1 MTLNN
6 TRSPIIACLTPFAR
20 FAAATLLLL
29 SMFRLGMVIW
39 QWDRVSAVGMTATIF
54 LQGIRF
60 DLVTLGSLFLFPLTF
75 TPLLCVNRRVLNTYK
90 PVLRWY
96 FSLAFAA
103 LTFMEI
109 ATPSFINE
117 YDARPNITFF
127 EYLVYPKEIAMTLWA
142 AYKLQLLLAAV
153 LVPLAGWGMQR
164 LLRNSIVAM
173 SPVRLLPA
181 IVSIPV
187 LFVVCGYTI
196 RSTFDHRA
204 VNPSTVAVSDDPMV
218 NDLCLNS
225 TYTVLYAVYE
235 MGGEPAADFRYA
247 DMPERQVIDLVRRD
261 MRVDAGAFAVDESP
275 TMHYQQATF
284 PRKRPLNLV
293 ILLEESLG
301 AEFVGSLGGL
311 PLTPY
316 LDKLS
321 AQGWWFENL
330 YATGTRSVRGIEAV
344 ITGFPPTTARS
355 VVKLGKSQ
363 KNFFTIA
370 RILSEQGYHTS
381 FIYGGEAQFDN
392 MRRFFM
398 NNGFV
403 ESIDEKDYE
412 NPVFVGSWGVSDE
425 DLFNRAHREFEA
437 LAAQSK
443 PFFSLVFS
451 SSNHSPFQYPD
462 GRIEPYDK
470 EKNTVHNAVKYAD
483 YALGHYIEKAKA
495 SNYWNNTVFLIVADH
510 NSRVFGDKLVPVE
523 HFHIPA
529 LILGGGIAPAVFKPV
544 ASQLDLPPTLLSLI
558 GVSSEHPMIGHDLTR
573 PEFQTLPG
581 RAIMQ
586 YYGTEAYLRDDDI
599 VIMKKDLPIRQFKYR
614 DGELIE
620 TGVNSSLRDEA
631 VANSIWPSL
640 AYQQKLYRMPQ
651 QVYSTA
657 APAPGTTLAR
667 K

>member
-1 MTLNN
+1 MALKN
-6 TRSPIIACLTPFAR
+6 TRSPIVACLLPFAL
-20 FAAATLLLL
+20 FAAVALPLL
-29 SMFRLGMVIW
+29 SIFRLGLVVW
-39 QWDRVSAVGMTATIF
+39 QWDRVSAAGMTATVL
-54 LQGIRF
+54 LQGVRF
-60 DLVTLGSLFLFPLTF
+60 DLVTLGFVFLFPLTF
-75 TPLLCVNRRVLNTYK
+75 TPLLTVSRRVLNVYK
-90 PVLRWY
+90 PALRWY
-96 FSLAFAA
+96 LSIAFAA
-103 LTFMEI
+103 LAFMEI

-153 LVPLAGWGMQR
+153 LVPLAGWAMQR
-164 LLRNSIVAM
+164 LLRNSIAAM
-173 SPVRLLPA
+173 APVRLWPA
-181 IVSIPV
+181 IASIPV
-187 LFVVCGYTI
+187 LFIICGYTI

-204 VNPSTVAVSDDPMV
+204 VNPSTVAVSNDPMV

-225 TYTVLYAVYE
+225 TYTVLYALNE
-235 MGGEPAADFRYA
+235 MGGEPSGDFRYA
-247 DMPERQVIDLVRRD
+247 DMPEQQVIDIVRRD
-261 MRVDAGAFAVDESP
+261 MHVDADTFAADEPP

-284 PRKRPLNLV
+284 QRERPLNLV
-293 ILLEESLG
+293 ILLQESLG
-301 AEFVGSLGGL
+301 AEFIGSLGGL
-311 PLTPY
+311 PLTPH

-321 AQGWWFENL
+321 TQGWWFKNL

-344 ITGFPPTTARS
+344 ITGFPPTPARS

-363 KNFFTIA
+363 KGFFTIA
-370 RILSEQGYHTS
+370 RILSERGYHTS

-398 NNGFV
+398 NNGFD

-425 DLFNRAHREFEA
+425 DLFNRAHREFQS

-451 SSNHSPFQYPD
+451 SSNHTPFQYPD
-462 GRIEPYDK
+462 GRIERYDA

-483 YALGHYIEKAKA
+483 YALGHFIEQAKA
-495 SNYWNNTVFLIVADH
+495 SNYWDNTVFVIVADH

-523 HFHIPA
+523 HFHIPT
-529 LILGGGIAPAVFKPV
+529 LILGGTIKPAVFTPV

-586 YYGTEAYLRDDDI
+586 YYGTEAYMRDDDI
-599 VIMKKDLPIRQFKYR
+599 VIMKKDLPIRQFKYQN
-614 DGELIE
+614 GELIE
-620 TGVNSSLRDEA
+620 TGVDSSLLDKA

-640 AYQQKLYRMPQ
+640 AYQDKLYRMPQ
-651 QVYSTA
+651 QAYQVN

-667 K
+667 E